1 MSDSSSAPP
10 GPPASPEP
18 PASSD
23 SALLI
28 REIDGHILHVT
39 LNRPDRLNAV
49 DRPMRAEL
57 VAFWESVK
65 RRADL
70 RCVVVTGAG
79 SRAFCVGM
87 DLKSLVDDG
96 GFPEVPEKLADH
108 VGINP
113 LRHQV
118 WTPLVVAVNGVCTG
132 AGLQLVA
139 DADYVIAST
148 NASFLDTH
156 VSVGQ
161 VSALEP
167 IALVPRIGVGRV
179 LRMCLLGKNGR
190 IGAQEALG
198 IGLADELVAPE
209 DLADRSLELARQF
222 SAVSPN
228 AARFTKQA
236 IRMSSELPQSEAE
249 QYGWDLLRR
258 HRDHPDAME
267 GPRAFVERRPPRW
280 SAAWTDDAAENPAR
294 DNEERN
300 DR

>member
-1 MSDSSSAPP
+1 MSHSEPV
-10 GPPASPEP
+10 ASPEP
-18 PASSD
+18 VASTG
-23 SALLI
+23 SALLV

-39 LNRPDRLNAV
+39 LNRPERLNAV

-57 VAFWESVK
+57 VAFWQSVK
-65 RRADL
+65 QRADL

-96 GFPEVPEKLADH
+96 GFPEVPERLADH

-118 WTPLVVAVNGVCTG
+118 WIPLVVAVNGVCTG

-139 DADYVIAST
+139 DADVVVAST

-161 VSALEP
+161 VSALES
-167 IALVPRIGVGRV
+167 IALVRRIGMGRV
-179 LRMCLLGKNGR
+179 LKMCLLGKNGR
-190 IGAQEALG
+190 IGAQEALS
-198 IGLADELVAPE
+198 IGLVDELVAPE
-209 DLADRSLELARQF
+209 ELADRSLELARQF
-222 SAVSPN
+222 SEVSPN
-228 AARFTKQA
+228 AARLTKQA
-236 IRMSSELPQSEAE
+236 IRMSAELPESDAE
-249 QYGWDLLRR
+249 QFGWDLLRS
-258 HRDHPDAME
+258 HRGHPDAME

-280 SAAWTDDAAENPAR
+280 SPAW
-294 DNEERN
+294 N
-300 DR
+300 DSRVPDSPSS

>member
-1 MSDSSSAPP
+1 MKQTNHSSSAPH
-10 GPPASPEP
+10 GPATST
-18 PASSD
+18 D
-23 SALLI
+23 SALLV
-28 REIDGHILHVT
+28 REIDDHILHVT
-39 LNRPDRLNAV
+39 LNRPERLNAV

-57 VAFWESVK
+57 VALWQSVK
-65 RRADL
+65 QRADL

-96 GFPEVPEKLADH
+96 GFPEVPERLADH

-118 WTPLVVAVNGVCTG
+118 WTPLIVAVNGVCTG

-139 DADYVIAST
+139 DADFVIAST

-161 VSALEP
+161 VSALES
-167 IALVPRIGVGRV
+167 IALVPRIGIGRV
-179 LRMCLLGKNGR
+179 LKMCLLGKNGR
-190 IGAQEALG
+190 ISAQEALS
-198 IGLADELVAPE
+198 IGLVDELAAPE

-228 AARFTKQA
+228 AARLTKQA
-236 IRMSSELPQSEAE
+236 VRMSAEMSQSDAE
-249 QYGWDLLRR
+249 QFGWDLLRR

-280 SAAWTDDAAENPAR
+280 SAAWIDGVADGAGSAAEPA
-294 DNEERN
+294 DDGEVP
-300 DR
+300 